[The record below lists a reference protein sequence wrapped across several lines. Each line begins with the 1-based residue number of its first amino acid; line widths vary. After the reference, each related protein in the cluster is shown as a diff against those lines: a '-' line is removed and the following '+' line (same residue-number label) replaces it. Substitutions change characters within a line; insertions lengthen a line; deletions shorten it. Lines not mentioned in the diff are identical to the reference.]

1 MSETSNPKST
11 RSPKLFRQ
19 GDVLLECIA
28 EFPPMAK
35 LQPAGD
41 HVVLATGE
49 ATGHAHV
56 VRGGNCRVV
65 RWSDGT
71 FLELTEPGEL
81 CHEEHSTISL
91 APGKYRVVRQRE
103 YQPGVAG
110 FANAHPVND

>member
-1 MSETSNPKST
+1 
-11 RSPKLFRQ
+11 
-19 GDVLLECIA
+19 
-28 EFPPMAK
+28 MAK